1 MSAGQP
7 FRLPD
12 GGAIDRERPVAF
24 SFNGR
29 PYRGFDG
36 DTLAAALLANG
47 VRVVSRSFKYH
58 RPRGIFSAG
67 EEEPNAL
74 LAVRRGTPSAQLS
87 PLVRTP
93 LARLSPGLVAE
104 SQNCF
109 PGVGFDLGRALDFT
123 RVLWPAGF
131 YNKTFKWPGWHWYE
145 GVIRRTAGLGR
156 LPEGEDPVTY
166 HHHNAHCDVLVCGA
180 GPAGLSAAL
189 AAARAGA
196 RVIIAEQ
203 DREAGGSLL
212 ADPTDI
218 DGRPAREW
226 IERTLAELR
235 GTSGVRVMLEAT
247 VSGYYDH
254 NVLTVV
260 DRSDAAQR
268 ETPVKRLWKVRAD
281 QVVIASG
288 AIEQPLVFDHNDRPG
303 IMLAGAIRE
312 YANRYAVVPGRRVAL
327 ATNNDEAYRTA
338 FLLDDR
344 GVQVP
349 AIMDTRRESGDE
361 VREEARRR
369 GINVHEASAITDTRG
384 TKGLRSVAFRASGSD
399 RRIDCDALAVSGGWN
414 PTVHLY
420 SQAGGTLRYDDSM
433 GCFVP
438 GECHQAVRTA
448 GAASGGFDLRDVVLS
463 GWQAGAGAAAD
474 AGFAS
479 VGCQPPAAE
488 ADGPVYGMPGPR
500 LASAG
505 DRSRQWIDLQHDV
518 TAADI
523 ELAVR
528 ENFVSVEHMKR
539 YTTVGMSV
547 DQGKTSNLNALT
559 LLAELTGKPVG
570 EVGTTTFRPQYMPV
584 PMGVFAGPL
593 SGELYAPAR
602 LMPGHAWHER
612 AGAVFD
618 DYGGWKRPA
627 WYAPNGAG
635 RDAAIGREV
644 LAVRSKVGLF
654 DGSPLGKIEV
664 AGPDAAEFLN
674 RVYVNNALTLVPGRV
689 RYGLML
695 TENGIIMD
703 DGVFACLGDGHYLV
717 STTAA
722 NGDRVAAWLDEWHQ
736 CEWPDLEL
744 VIAPVTTQWAVLT
757 LAGPN
762 ARALLSELECDIDLS
777 GDAMPHMSIRTGTV
791 EGWPARIQRVSFSG
805 EASYE
810 VGIPADRADSLLEK
824 LAAKGD
830 AHGLVPTGIEAVLVL
845 RMEKGYLH
853 VGADT
858 DGTTNPIDVGFGR
871 VVGRKQGDYVGRR
884 SLERPH
890 DLDGDRRRLV
900 GIEPVDGCT
909 AFPAGA
915 HIVAMT
921 NGVRRSQG
929 FVTSACV
936 SPTLGK
942 PIGLA
947 MLERG
952 NERKGELA
960 HLFDRGRLNCVR
972 IVDPVFYDP
981 EGERLHG

>member
-1 MSAGQP
+1 MSTGQA
-7 FRLPD
+7 FRLPE
-12 GGAIDRERPVAF
+12 GGAIDRDRPVAF

-29 PYRGFDG
+29 TYRGFEG

-47 VRVVSRSFKYH
+47 VRIVSRSFKYH

-87 PLVRTP
+87 PIVRAP
-93 LARLSPGLVAE
+93 LARLTPGLAAE

-109 PGVGFDLGRALDFT
+109 PGVGFDLGRVLDFT
-123 RVLWPAGF
+123 RALWPAGF
-131 YNKTFKWPGWHWYE
+131 YNKTFKWPSWRWYE
-145 GVIRRTAGLGR
+145 GAIRRTAGLGH
-156 LPEGEDPVTY
+156 LPDGEDPTAC
-166 HHHNAHCDVLVCGA
+166 HHHNAHCEVLVCGA
-180 GPAGLSAAL
+180 GPAGLAAAL

-196 RVIIAEQ
+196 RVIVAEQ
-203 DREAGGSLL
+203 DFAAGGSLL
-212 ADPTDI
+212 ADPAPV
-218 DGRPAREW
+218 DGRPAHEW
-226 IERTLAELR
+226 IEQTLAELR
-235 GTSGVRVMLEAT
+235 ETPGVRVMLQAT

-254 NVLTVV
+254 NILTIV
-260 DRSDAAQR
+260 DRSDA
-268 ETPVKRLWKVRAD
+268 EDPGTPVKRLWKVRAN

-303 IMLAGAIRE
+303 IMLASSIRE
-312 YANRYAVVPGRRVAL
+312 YVHRFAVVPGRRVAL

-338 FLLDDR
+338 FLLDDC
-344 GVQVP
+344 GVPVP
-349 AIMDTRRESGDE
+349 AILDTRPEPGSE
-361 VREEARRR
+361 VSAEARRR
-369 GINVHEASAITDTRG
+369 GIDVHVACSITNTRG
-384 TKGLRSVAFRASGSD
+384 TKGLRAVAFRAGGSE
-399 RRIDCDALAVSGGWN
+399 RFVDCDALAVSGGWS
-414 PTVHLY
+414 PTVHLW

-433 GCFVP
+433 RCFVP
-438 GECHQAVRTA
+438 RECRQAVRAA
-448 GAASGGFDLRDVVLS
+448 GAANADFDLQDVIAR
-463 GWQAGAGAAAD
+463 GWQAGVEAAAD
-474 AGFAS
+474 AGLTPPD
-479 VGCQPPAAE
+479 GLPPAAE
-488 ADGPVYGMPGPR
+488 SGGPLYSMPGPR
-500 LASAG
+500 LAIAG
-505 DRSRQWIDLQHDV
+505 DRNRQWIDLQHDV
-518 TAADI
+518 TAADV

-528 ENFVSVEHMKR
+528 ENFVSVEHLKR
-539 YTTVGMSV
+539 YTTVGMAV

-584 PMGVFAGPL
+584 PMGVIAGPY
-593 SGELYAPAR
+593 SRDLYAPAR
-602 LMPGHAWHER
+602 LTPAHAWHVR

-627 WYAPNGAG
+627 WYAPHGES
-635 RDAAIGREV
+635 RDAAIKREV
-644 LAVRSKVGLF
+644 LAVRRRVGLF

-664 AGPDAAEFLN
+664 VGPDAAEFLN
-674 RVYVNNALTLVPGRV
+674 RIYVNNALTLEPGSV

-703 DGVFACLGDGHYLV
+703 DGVFACLDKGHYLV
-717 STTAA
+717 STTAG

-744 VIAPVTTQWAVLT
+744 VIAPVTAQWAVLT

-762 ARALLSELECDIDLS
+762 AAALLGELECDIDLS
-777 GDAMPHMSIRTGTV
+777 GDAMPHMSIRTGTLA
-791 EGWPARIQRVSFSG
+791 GWPARIQRVSFSG

-810 VGIPADRADSLLEK
+810 VGIPADRAEALLEI

-830 AHGLVPTGIEAVLVL
+830 SHGLVPTGIEAVLVL

-853 VGADT
+853 VGSDT
-858 DGTTNPIDVGFGR
+858 DGTTNPVDVGFGR
-871 VVGRKQGDYVGRR
+871 VVERKQSDYVGGR
-884 SLERPH
+884 SLQRPH
-890 DLDGDRRRLV
+890 DRDGNRRRLV
-900 GIEPVDGCT
+900 GIEAEDGCT
-909 AFPAGA
+909 AFSAGA

-921 NGVRRSQG
+921 NGERRSEG

-952 NERKGELA
+952 TERKGELV
-960 HLFDRGRLNCVR
+960 HLFDEGRLSRAR

-981 EGERLHG
+981 EGERLHA